1 MHIYLNFTS
10 EFGASQCNMWNDCW
24 IKILSHYSG
33 KKIYKAL
40 IHWLSNYW
48 KQYPH
53 LARKHICHSS
63 DLLCTRE
70 YALSLICVGPLVCVW
85 AFDIN
90 PQNHWWPI
98 TQNHMVNNEWSSFC
112 SSIIYPE
119 LSCTIQWRQVKA
131 LGVLFSSQIVEI

>member
-70 YALSLICVGPLVCVW
+70 YALSLICVGPLSV
-85 AFDIN
+85 FGHLILTLR
-90 PQNHWWPI
+90 I
-98 TQNHMVNNEWSSFC
+98 TGDLSHKTIWLTMSDLPSVQASFTLSFPARFNEDRW
-112 SSIIYPE
+112 
-119 LSCTIQWRQVKA
+119 KH
-131 LGVLFSSQIVEI
+131 